1 MDHAH
6 IIGLGNAPI
15 RSLKDTL
22 MSLDLSILTRA
33 KDGWA
38 TKWIKGTKERKFRT

>member
-6 IIGLGNAPI
+6 IIGLGSPLI
-15 RSLKDTL
+15 RSLKHTL
-22 MSLDLSILTRA
+22 MSWGLSILTRA

-38 TKWIKGTKERKFRT
+38 TKWIKDTKER